1 MFKKMI
7 KNCFKNW
14 RTRTPL
20 EASQPYIPAPP
31 DQQNSPPVPSSPDN
45 QVLPSNQ
52 DLLYQEIVSDEHRIE
67 GTSISF
73 GENSSVTVD
82 NQQNAAEFH
91 RKSSYI
97 LGSGRLVSHMEPT
110 FIGDKLMPGV
120 GGMCYF
126 CRLEAL
132 AAYEEGLISV
142 QEAERRSL
150 FDSESAGQCDQC
162 GRRDLCSR
170 HSRPYPGPD
179 GKPFHLCPVCVEAAQ
194 RGQWMQKPLQL
205 LLLPF
210 IKEEVP
216 PQEKKEE

>member
-1 MFKKMI
+1 MFKTI
-7 KNCFKNW
+7 KNYFKNW
-14 RTRTPL
+14 FRHTPL

-31 DQQNSPPVPSSPDN
+31 DQQNPASVHPSPDS
-45 QVLPSNQ
+45 QDRSSAR
-52 DLLYQEIVSDEHRIE
+52 DLLYQEMVSNEHRI
-67 GTSISF
+67 GGSSIIF
-73 GENSSVTVD
+73 GENSSVIVD
-82 NQQNAAEFH
+82 NQQNATEFH
-91 RKSSYI
+91 RKYSYI
-97 LGSGRLVSHMEPT
+97 LGSGRLVSHMEPS

-120 GGMCYF
+120 GGMCFF

-132 AAYEEGLISV
+132 AALQDGLLSP
-142 QEAERRSL
+142 QEAELKSL

-170 HSRPYPGPD
+170 HSRPVPGPD